1 MAKPGS
7 AEWLASVKENIIDPD
22 QRILDPHH
30 HLWRKSF
37 LGTYLVDDL
46 WKDTGSGHNVV
57 KTVFVE
63 CGAEYRKD
71 GPEHL
76 KPLGET
82 EFVVSQAKLT
92 ETGEG
97 SEIAAIVSHADLS
110 LGDAVEEVLQGHAD
124 LGNGKF
130 RGIRDAGA
138 HSRHPGVL
146 MIPGGAPADLY
157 AQTEFRAGMR
167 RLGKMGFSYD
177 TWHYHYQNQDF
188 IALAQACP
196 ETQMILD
203 HFGTPIGVGPY
214 ADKREEVFEEWKA
227 DMQALAKCEN
237 VVVKLGGLAMPDNGF
252 GWNERAEPPGSDE
265 FVDAQKAHYLH
276 MIDCFGPDRCMFES
290 NFPVDKMSLSYHV
303 LFNGLKKIVADF
315 SSADKDALFYG
326 TAARVYKVED

>member
-1 MAKPGS
+1 MTKPGS
-7 AEWLASVKENIIDPD
+7 EAWLALVQEDIIDPE

-46 WKDTGSGHNVV
+46 WQDTGSGHNVV

-82 EFVVSQAKLT
+82 EFVASLAQQTAA
-92 ETGEG
+92 GEG
-97 SEIAAIVSHADLS
+97 SEIAAIVAHADLT
-110 LGDAVEEVLQGHAD
+110 LGDAVEEVLQGHAE
-124 LGNGKF
+124 LGDGKF

-138 HSRHPGVL
+138 HSRHPGEL

-157 AQTEFRAGMR
+157 QQASFRAGMR
-167 RLGKMGFSYD
+167 RLGKMDFSYD
-177 TWHYHYQNQDF
+177 TWHYHYQNEDF
-188 IALAQACP
+188 YQLAKAVP
-196 ETQMILD
+196 DTQMILD

-214 ADKREEVFEEWKA
+214 ADKRKEVFKQWQA
-227 DMQALAKCEN
+227 DMRTLSDCEN
-237 VVVKLGGLAMPDNGF
+237 VVVKLGGMAMPDNGF
-252 GWNERAEPPGSDE
+252 GWHERDTPPTSDE
-265 FVDAQKAHYLH
+265 FFASQRDYYLH
-276 MIDCFGPDRCMFES
+276 MIDCFGPERCMFES
-290 NFPVDKMSLSYHV
+290 NFPVDKMSIAYPI

-315 SSADKDALFYG
+315 TVEEKDTLFYG
-326 TAARVYKVED
+326 TAARVYKV